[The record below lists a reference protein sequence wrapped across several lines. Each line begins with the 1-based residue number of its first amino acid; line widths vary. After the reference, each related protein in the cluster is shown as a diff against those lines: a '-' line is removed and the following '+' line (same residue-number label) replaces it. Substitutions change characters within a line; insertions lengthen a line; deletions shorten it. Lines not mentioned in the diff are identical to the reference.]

1 MACLEI
7 EGLPDQLEQ
16 RVLRVVRVWQDC
28 LELQDRVRLDLRDHR
43 DLLELPEVL
52 DLPDQEALKDFEVR
66 MVTLELRA
74 NRDLQDPVV
83 LLAHK
88 ETLASLACLV
98 LPE

>member
-1 MACLEI
+1 MYVY
-7 EGLPDQLEQ
+7 
-16 RVLRVVRVWQDC
+16 VLQ
-28 LELQDRVRLDLRDHR
+28 
-43 DLLELPEVL
+43 
-52 DLPDQEALKDFEVR
+52 DQEALKDFEVR

>member
-1 MACLEI
+1 MCWHLFEHCF
-7 EGLPDQLEQ
+7 DSMYVY
-16 RVLRVVRVWQDC
+16 VLQ
-28 LELQDRVRLDLRDHR
+28 
-43 DLLELPEVL
+43 
-52 DLPDQEALKDFEVR
+52 DQEALKDFEVR